1 MSSCKGT
8 TLRKEVDVS
17 SKHQFQFPIALK
29 TDVKG
34 EEYMIGSTD
43 FPGSI
48 DLRDCTFLVFFPD
61 DGSDTGTLMIR
72 PRTLVQRP
80 GFRDG
85 DDG

>member
-1 MSSCKGT
+1 M
-8 TLRKEVDVS
+8 S
-17 SKHQFQFPIALK
+17 SKHQFQFPLAIK
-29 TDVKG
+29 KDVLG

-48 DLRDCTFLVFFPD
+48 DLRDCTFLVFFPEE
-61 DGSDTGTLMIR
+61 GSDTGTLMVR
-72 PRTLVQRP
+72 PRTLVPRP